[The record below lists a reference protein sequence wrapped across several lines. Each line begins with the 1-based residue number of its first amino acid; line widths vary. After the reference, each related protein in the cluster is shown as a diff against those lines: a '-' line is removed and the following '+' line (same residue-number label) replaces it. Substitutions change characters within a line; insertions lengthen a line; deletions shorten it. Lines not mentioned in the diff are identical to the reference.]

1 MTPANEDW
9 LGQKSEWSLHEAEGV
24 HFIHEKE
31 KDEDEFPRT
40 ETVYTIIGKQEYLE
54 ENKYPCLHLKVQEAL
69 GHKDAYAIK
78 ISVGDRT
85 KYYVKRGSDGRIFNP
100 IGLFSEGTSTKQIKH
115 AGKGV
120 WNFKE
125 IKADVFDLYIN
136 FLLTKNVS
144 YLKNAE
150 RELI

>member
-1 MTPANEDW
+1 MSFENEDW
-9 LGQKSEWSLHEAEGV
+9 LTQESEWSLREVEGV
-24 HFIHEKE
+24 HFIHER
-31 KDEDEFPRT
+31 DESESSRT
-40 ETVYTIIGKQEYLE
+40 ETVYTIMGKQEYSE
-54 ENKYPCLHLKVQEAL
+54 ENKYPCLHLKVPEAL
-69 GHKDAYAIK
+69 NHKNAYAIK

-85 KYYVKRGSDGRIFNP
+85 KYYVKRGNDGRIFNP
-100 IGLFSEGTSTKQIKH
+100 IGMFSEGDSTRQLKH
-115 AGKGV
+115 AGKAA

-125 IKADVFDLYIN
+125 IKADIFDLYIN